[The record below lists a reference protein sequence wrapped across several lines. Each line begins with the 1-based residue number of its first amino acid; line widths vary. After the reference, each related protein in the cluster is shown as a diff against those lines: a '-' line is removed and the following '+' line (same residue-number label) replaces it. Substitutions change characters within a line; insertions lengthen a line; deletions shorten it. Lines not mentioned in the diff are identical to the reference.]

1 MKTSRRGLN
10 RVLLNI
16 YDGVLLET
24 SEMLLVVDWIKY
36 YSALLNRTASEVSA
50 FVFSV
55 FGLNIERC
63 GVSLRIQSEYGKI
76 RTRKTSNTDIFHP
89 VSDISFFSSPPW
101 FHFSAEFILKHLPLD
116 YSMTT
121 VPIIQVLEKSNV
133 IITSTTSKSQ
143 QEKSRKNETHIFCTI
158 IYGVQYTE
166 ILKHIAS
173 VS

>member
-36 YSALLNRTASEVSA
+36 YPALLDRTASEVSA

-63 GVSLRIQSEYGKI
+63 GVSLRIQSECGKI

-116 YSMTT
+116 YSNDNCTDYSSFG
-121 VPIIQVLEKSNV
+121 EKQCNNYINNIEV
-133 IITSTTSKSQ
+133 ATRKIT
-143 QEKSRKNETHIFCTI
+143 
-158 IYGVQYTE
+158 
-166 ILKHIAS
+166 
-173 VS
+173 